1 MLIEFSVKN
10 YLCFK
15 DQVTLSM
22 VASPT
27 RKTAS
32 NDELEE
38 NTFSA
43 EGFSERL
50 LKSCVVYGANGSGKS
65 NLFKAMNFMR
75 SFVISSS
82 KDGQVGE
89 KTGTVPFKLSTVT
102 EKEPSEFEITFICEG
117 KKYRYGFALD
127 GKRVHSEWL
136 FDTQKKESR
145 LFERNDGEFYIN
157 KRFKEGRGLK
167 DKTRDN
173 ALYLSVAAQFNG
185 EISIRIINWFY
196 NFHIISGFPGIDYLT
211 LFLMEEGYGDE
222 ISKFMKF
229 ADIGIEA
236 LSVIELKDEPLETDD
251 LMEHLKKTGLDKNI
265 IESYWKKLKS
275 EIRFHHKKFDNDNNL
290 IQMEKF
296 SSDEESIGTQSLF
309 SLAGPIIDTLEKGN
323 ILVIDE
329 LDSSLHFLI
338 IMEILGMFHSSAN
351 KGAQLI
357 FNCHNTGLLSNKI
370 FRRDQIYFT
379 EKDTCGASS
388 LYSLFDFKE
397 DNSKIRKDASFG
409 KDYLL
414 GKYGAIPHTGDFA
427 ELLLEH
433 PQILKE
439 EDMPPADSYK

>member
-50 LKSCVVYGANGSGKS
+50 LKSCVIYGANGSGKS
-65 NLFKAMNFMR
+65 NLFKAMDFMR

-82 KDGQVGE
+82 KDRQVGE
-89 KTGTVPFKLSTVT
+89 KTGTVPFRLSTVT
-102 EKEPSEFEITFICEG
+102 EKEPSEFEITFICDG
-117 KKYRYGFALD
+117 RKYRYGFALD
-127 GKRVHSEWL
+127 GNRVHSEWL

-173 ALYLSVAAQFNG
+173 ALFLSVAAQFNG
-185 EISIRIINWFY
+185 EIATKIMKWFRRSHVIFVPRNYNYVTFQMIEKGYTNIIN
-196 NFHIISGFPGIDYLT
+196 
-211 LFLMEEGYGDE
+211 
-222 ISKFMKF
+222 KFIQI
-229 ADIGIEA
+229 ADIGIEKITIQEESIRIPDE
-236 LSVIELKDEPLETDD
+236 LKPVIELL
-251 LMEHLKKTGLDKNI
+251 G
-265 IESYWKKLKS
+265 IEMGVTE
-275 EIRFHHKKFDNDNNL
+275 EIANNPKAIELRYHHKKTDNNENPVL
-290 IQMEKF
+290 MESF
-296 SSDEESIGTQSLF
+296 SDKEESKGTTCLF
-309 SLAGPIIDTLEKGN
+309 SLAGPIINTLERGK

-338 IMEILGMFHSSAN
+338 IMEILGMFHSTAN
-351 KGAQLI
+351 KSAQLI

-379 EKDTCGASS
+379 EKDNCGASS

-427 ELLLEH
+427 ELLSERPSP
-433 PQILKE
+433 PQNENTLKTNSQ
-439 EDMPPADSYK
+439 M

>member
-15 DQVTLSM
+15 EQVTLSM

-65 NLFKAMNFMR
+65 NLFKAMDFMR
-75 SFVISSS
+75 GFVISSS
-82 KDGQVGE
+82 KDRQVGE

-102 EKEPSEFEITFICEG
+102 EKEPSEFEITIICEG
-117 KKYRYGFALD
+117 RKYRYGFALD
-127 GKRVHSEWL
+127 GNRVHSEWL
-136 FDTQKKESR
+136 FDTGKKESR

-157 KRFKEGRGLK
+157 KRFKEGKGLK

-173 ALYLSVAAQFNG
+173 ALFLSVAAQFNG
-185 EISIRIINWFY
+185 KISTKIISWFY
-196 NFHIISGFPGIDYLT
+196 RLHVISGDHGAKYLT
-211 LFLMEEGYGDE
+211 LEMMEKGYSDIINE
-222 ISKFMKF
+222 FMRI
-229 ADIGIEA
+229 ADIGIKEITFKEE
-236 LSVIELKDEPLETDD
+236 LLKVPDELKPVIELLGKEMGVAEEDANNP
-251 LMEHLKKTGLDKNI
+251 KA
-265 IESYWKKLKS
+265 IELRY
-275 EIRFHHKKFDNDNNL
+275 HHKKSDNDDNPVL
-290 IQMEKF
+290 MESF
-296 SSDEESIGTQSLF
+296 SDKEESKGTTCLF
-309 SLAGPIIDTLEKGN
+309 SLAGPIIDTLEKGK

-329 LDSSLHFLI
+329 FDSSLHFLI
-338 IMEILGMFHSSAN
+338 ILEILGMFHSTAN
-351 KGAQLI
+351 RSAQLI

-379 EKDTCGASS
+379 EKDNCGASS

-427 ELLLEH
+427 ELLLEQ
-433 PQILKE
+433 PPVMKE
-439 EDMPPADSYK
+439 EDTPLTDSQM